1 MRTKKLLIGTL
12 LLGTF
17 AACTDNDA
25 ITENGGSGAGNTTG
39 ESYVSLAINLPTQG
53 SGSRAAN
60 DKFDDGLPQEYKVKD
75 ATLVLFEGTSETTAT
90 LSSAYKLNLNWL
102 MQGGTTDNIT
112 TTAKIVQKVKS
123 PSAENN
129 NYYALVILNMGGGLS
144 VQTPTIQ
151 STDAELKA
159 AECVLV
165 LNETV
170 LGNTT
175 TMKDLLEKTASGATF
190 EKNPFINDGYIF
202 MCNAPL
208 NNVAGS
214 TVAGSTSDSNPA
226 VDNDITW
233 LPEIDAK
240 KIYSTRAAAEA
251 NPATTV
257 NVERAV
263 AKVTVSGNTKGELTG
278 PKAKADQLS
287 YEVVGWTLDCTN
299 MTSYIVHNL
308 GVSANEDTQKWYNPS
323 WLEYYSFSNNIYRF
337 VGGAPVGSQSLY
349 RIYWGKD
356 TNYDE
361 NITDFSEEFNLL
373 GNGTFT
379 EATQTKQPGIDKPLY
394 CLENTFDVAH
404 MNDNETTRAVVQV
417 KFNDGKDFYVI
428 NGVADA
434 LDLCKETEDKAA
446 VDVLKDKLAAT
457 FLRIPAVANYLPGV
471 LGDNVTLTASDL
483 TVTLD
488 VSTGKGAVTVSEVKL
503 NESVSLK
510 DGTDLTTVNAKLKVS
525 VEALNKTAE
534 VRYYKDGMAYYPV
547 RIKHFGD
554 DLTPWNTGSF
564 ENPQPS
570 IDEIYPGEGTVREQN
585 YLGRYGVLRNNWYD
599 LQITGIKYLG
609 TPTIPEFTGDEDD
622 TIEAYISVRINILS
636 WALRKQ
642 SVEL

>member
-53 SGSRAAN
+53 TGSRAAN
-60 DKFDDGLPQEYKVKD
+60 DQFDDGLPQEYKVKD

-90 LSSAYKLNLNWL
+90 LSSAYNLNLNWL
-102 MQGGTTDNIT
+102 MEGGTTDNIT

-123 PSAENN
+123 PSAADN
-129 NYYALVILNMGGGLS
+129 NYYAFVILNIGGGLS
-144 VQTPTIQ
+144 VESPSVP
-151 STDAELKA
+151 STEDAELKE
-159 AECVLV
+159 AERVLLQDGV
-165 LNETV
+165 E
-170 LGNTT
+170 LGKTT

-190 EKNPFINDGYIF
+190 TQNPFIDDKGYIF

-214 TVAGSTSDSNPA
+214 TSESNPA
-226 VDNDITW
+226 KNNDITW
-233 LPEIDAK
+233 LPKIDAK

-263 AKVTVSGNTKGELTG
+263 AKVTVSGKTTGSLTG
-278 PKAKADQLS
+278 PEADADKLS

-299 MTSYIVHNL
+299 KTSYIVHNL
-308 GVSANEDTQKWYNPS
+308 GVSANADTQKWYNPS
-323 WLEYYSFSNNIYRF
+323 WLEYYSFSNNLYRF
-337 VGGAPVGSQSLY
+337 VGGAPVGSPSLY

-356 TNYDE
+356 TNYDKS
-361 NITDFSEEFNLL
+361 ITDFSSEFNLL

-379 EATQTKQPGIDKPLY
+379 ETTQTEQPGIDKPLY
-394 CLENTFDVAH
+394 CLENTFNVAH

-417 KFNDGKDFYVI
+417 KFNNGKDFYVI

-446 VDVLKDKLAAT
+446 VDVLKDKLAET
-457 FLRIPAVANYLPGV
+457 FLRIPDVANYLPSV
-471 LGDNVTLTASDL
+471 LGNNVTLTASDL

-488 VSTGKGAVTVSEVKL
+488 ESTDKGAVKVNKVEL

-510 DGTDLTTVNAKLKVS
+510 DGTDLATVNAKLAES
-525 VEALNKTAE
+525 VGALNKTAE

-570 IDEIYPGEGTVREQN
+570 IDNIYPGEDTVREQN

-636 WALRKQ
+636 WALRPQ